1 MEIGRAGDDTGR
13 GHFYGLGNDQEA
25 LVSESPERTLD
36 RVGSVAGGV
45 AVVLLIAL
53 IQLFPS
59 VPAADEPIATIANAT
74 ASRSQTLLI
83 EAYVGALATGALLV
97 FGAAVAARLRRA
109 GSAWWIVAIAGMTA
123 AVPLSLVGW
132 LMSIVFVR
140 AVGHGVT
147 GDPLWTVYGGDLAGF
162 LQAIPYA
169 VFMFG
174 AGMGI
179 RATGA
184 LPRWTGLVALVSAAL
199 FVVGAA
205 SVAGTEVDGAPFIFP
220 LILAYLAITV
230 WTVVVSIALWR
241 RAGQNLCLA
250 GTPTPAEAV

>member
-13 GHFYGLGNDQEA
+13 GQLYGLGTDQEA
-25 LVSESPERTLD
+25 LVPDNPERTID
-36 RVGSVAGGV
+36 RVGAIAGGV
-45 AVVLLIAL
+45 AVVLLMAL

-59 VPAADEPIATIANAT
+59 APAADESIATIADAT

-83 EAYVGALATGALLV
+83 EAYIGALASGALLV

-109 GSAWWIVAIAGMTA
+109 GSVWWIVGIAGMTA

-132 LMSIVFVR
+132 LMSVVFVR

-147 GDPLWTVYGGDLAGF
+147 GDALWTVYGGDLAGF

-169 VFMFG
+169 VFMLG
-174 AGMGI
+174 AGMGT

-205 SVAGTEVDGAPFIFP
+205 SVAGREVDGAPFIFP
-220 LILAYLAITV
+220 LMLAYLAITV
-230 WTVVVSIALWR
+230 WTAAVSVAMWR
-241 RAGQNLCLA
+241 RAGQDLSLVGVPA
-250 GTPTPAEAV
+250 PAEAV